1 MAKVEVKQIK
11 SSIGCKQDQIATLKA
26 LGLKKIRDVVV
37 HENTPQISDTKSNP
51 PCGSTRN
58 IIEGGVVNAFT

>member
-37 HENTPQISDTKSNP
+37 HENTPQISGMIQKV
-51 PCGSTRN
+51 
-58 IIEGGVVNAFT
+58 IHLVEVHEI

>member
-37 HENTPQISDTKSNP
+37 HENTCLLYTSR
-51 PCGSTRN
+51 C
-58 IIEGGVVNAFT
+58 V